1 MNSSSELPWVKD
13 QWPLF
18 SAKKWQQYWA
28 GSQVSR
34 LRAGCCTAL
43 GMDMY
48 PRPTEHLPV
57 WSTLWLLSSLRAS
70 LCIVSARSARA
81 QLGFILRDGVD
92 KARKKDCG
100 IHPQVKTDG
109 RLPSF
114 L

>member
-13 QWPLF
+13 LCFPLKV
-18 SAKKWQQYWA
+18 AT
-28 GSQVSR
+28 V
-34 LRAGCCTAL
+34 L
-43 GMDMY
+43 GRFTGFPLACRMLYGPWYGDV
-48 PRPTEHLPV
+48 PQTTTELLPV
-57 WSTLWLLSSLRAS
+57 WSTLSGCFLPLRAS

-100 IHPQVKTDG
+100 IHPQVKTDV